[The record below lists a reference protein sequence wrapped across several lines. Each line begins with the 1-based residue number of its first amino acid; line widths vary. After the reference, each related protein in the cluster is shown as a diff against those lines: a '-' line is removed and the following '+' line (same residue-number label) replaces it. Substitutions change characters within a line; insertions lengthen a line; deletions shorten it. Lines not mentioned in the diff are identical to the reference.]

1 MSKRK
6 RGPEEL
12 TPLEKE
18 IKRTR
23 LLQTRVADALEVHV
37 FPQSLIRPEKSDYD
51 KARKRLS
58 DLVVCVHFKLVSQLF

>member
-6 RGPEEL
+6 RGPAEL

-23 LLQTRVADALEVHV
+23 LNKTRVADALEVLI

-51 KARKRLS
+51 KARKRLN
-58 DLVVCVHFKLVSQLF
+58 DLVVGVHI